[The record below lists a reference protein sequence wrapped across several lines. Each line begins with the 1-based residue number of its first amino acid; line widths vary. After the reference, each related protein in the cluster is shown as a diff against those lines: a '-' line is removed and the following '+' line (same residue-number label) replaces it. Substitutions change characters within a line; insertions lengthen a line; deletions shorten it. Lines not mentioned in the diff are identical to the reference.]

1 MAIISQLFVYPVK
14 SCAGLTLTEAVAGHA
29 GLETPAGQA
38 QSVADREWMIV
49 TAAGDFLTQRE
60 HPRMALIVPSVEPG
74 ARTGAG
80 TDRNS
85 CAESD
90 AESDAES
97 GTESGAASGAASGAL
112 RLRAPGMPD
121 LLIPLGGF
129 ALRAPSLP
137 VRVWDHHCA
146 AFDEGDAAREWLS
159 DFLHTSARLAR
170 FDPAHAR
177 WSNQGQTGTIKAL
190 NRFSDGYPLLLL
202 SEASLTQLNERLQE
216 AGREPLP
223 VNRFRPNIVIKGVE
237 AHDEDHL
244 AALRS
249 RPEDA
254 PAEGAPEIEL
264 RPVKPCPRCPVP
276 SVDQATGMRGANPLD
291 ILAHYRGSADGIVFG
306 QNVIVASGFGALL
319 RTGQRLDEE
328 WNF

>member
-1 MAIISQLFVYPVK
+1 MAFISQLTIYPVK
-14 SCAGLTLTEAVAGHA
+14 SCAGLTLGEAVMGRA
-29 GLETPAGQA
+29 GLETPGGKHT
-38 QSVADREWMIV
+38 VADREWMIV

-60 HPRMALIVPSVEPG
+60 HPRMALIVPCVEGDPES
-74 ARTGAG
+74 A
-80 TDRNS
+80 
-85 CAESD
+85 AESVPQS
-90 AESDAES
+90 A
-97 GTESGAASGAASGAL
+97 AL

-121 LLIPLGGF
+121 LAIPLGDF
-129 ALRAPSLP
+129 ALRAPGLQ

-159 DFLHTSARLAR
+159 DYLRTSARLAR

-190 NRFSDGYPLLLL
+190 NRFSDGYPLLMI
-202 SEASLTQLNERLQE
+202 SEASLAQLNERLQE
-216 AGREPLP
+216 TGREPLP
-223 VNRFRPNIVIKGVE
+223 MNRFRPNIVVKGVE
-237 AHDEDHL
+237 AHDEDRF

-249 RPEDA
+249 RPEDDA
-254 PAEGAPEIEL
+254 AAGAPRIEL

-276 SVDQATGMRGANPLD
+276 SVDQATGMRGADPLD
-291 ILAHYRGSADGIVFG
+291 ILAQYRGSADGIVFG

-319 RTGQRLDEE
+319 RAGQRLEEE